1 VIRRWSILV
10 ALGAV
15 GLAGCGT
22 FGDNDA
28 AASVDGTEISRDDFE
43 DTLTVLAANSESTG
57 IEEDTATGS
66 VPGDTGRSVLN
77 VLVTATAS
85 EQYLAAAGEAV
96 SDAERDAVDSSLAAD
111 SPLRGLP
118 DDVFELVVNLQAAG
132 AARGRVAA
140 AADAEAGYE
149 ASPADLGV
157 MCVRHIVVEDEEAAT
172 EVLAE
177 LDDGADFAELA
188 AERSIEQSAAQTGG
202 ALANPQTGEPCLTIA
217 EAEASFDPAFVA
229 GARDAIPGQPT
240 EPVES
245 SFGWHVI
252 LARPFDEVEESV
264 VAIHGSQLFA
274 DYLAEANIHVDPR
287 YGRWDAE
294 SGQVVGL
301 A

>member
-1 VIRRWSILV
+1 VNRSGLAFV
-10 ALGAV
+10 AVAV
-15 GLAGCGT
+15 ALAGCGT
-22 FGDNDA
+22 FSDNDA

-43 DTLTVLAANSESTG
+43 DTLTVLAANPETTG
-57 IEEDTATGS
+57 IEEDIATGS

-77 VLVTATAS
+77 VLVTATAN
-85 EQYLAAAGEAV
+85 EQYLATAGEAV
-96 SDAERDAVDSSLAAD
+96 SDAEREAVDSSLGAD

-118 DDVFELVVNLQAAG
+118 DDVFELVLDLQAAE
-132 AARGRVAA
+132 AARGRIA
-140 AADAEAGYE
+140 AADAQALYE

-188 AERSIEQSAAQTGG
+188 AERSTEPAASETGG
-202 ALANPQTGEPCLTIA
+202 ALADPQTGEPCLTMA
-217 EAEASFDPAFVA
+217 AAEASFDPAFVA
-229 GARDAIPGQPT
+229 GASEAVPGEPT

-252 LARPFDEVEESV
+252 LARPFDEVDESV

-274 DYLAEANIHVDPR
+274 DYLATADINVDPR

>member
-22 FGDNDA
+22 VGDNDA

-43 DTLTVLAANSESTG
+43 DTLTVLVANSESTG

-140 AADAEAGYE
+140 TADAEARYE
-149 ASPADLGV
+149 ASPDDLGV

-202 ALANPQTGEPCLTIA
+202 ALANPETGEPCLTIA

-229 GARDAIPGQPT
+229 GARDATPGQPT

-274 DYLAEANIHVDPR
+274 DYLAEADINVDPR

>member
-1 VIRRWSILV
+1 VIHRSLV
-10 ALGAV
+10 VAVGAL

-22 FGDNDA
+22 FSDNDA

-57 IEEDTATGS
+57 IEEDIATGS
-66 VPGDTGRSVLN
+66 VPGDTGRNVLN

-96 SDAERDAVDSSLAAD
+96 SDAERDAVDSSLADD

-118 DDVFELVVNLQAAG
+118 DDVFELVVDLQAAG

-140 AADAEAGYE
+140 ADAEAKYE

-157 MCVRHIVVEDEEAAT
+157 MCVRHIVVEDEETAA

-177 LDDGADFAELA
+177 LEDGADFAELA
-188 AERSIEQSAAQTGG
+188 AERSVEPSAAQTGG
-202 ALANPQTGEPCLTIA
+202 ALANPQTGEPCLTIEA
-217 EAEASFDPAFVA
+217 AEASFDPAFVA
-229 GARDAIPGQPT
+229 GARAAVPGQPT

-274 DYLAEANIHVDPR
+274 DYLAQADINVDPR
-287 YGRWDAE
+287 YGRWDGE